1 VRSGSQATRLGYCL
15 YSMTDFAL
23 VLVGALSLT
32 LGIYLSVHRVRTGIF
47 AVKETVAGPLT
58 ILVGVVLIL
67 KGFD

>member
-1 VRSGSQATRLGYCL
+1 
-15 YSMTDFAL
+15 MTDFAL